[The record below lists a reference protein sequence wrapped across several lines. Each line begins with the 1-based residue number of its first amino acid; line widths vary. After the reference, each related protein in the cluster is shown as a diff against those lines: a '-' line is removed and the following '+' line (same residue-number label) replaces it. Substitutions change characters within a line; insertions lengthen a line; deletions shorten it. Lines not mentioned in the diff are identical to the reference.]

1 MHSFMVLATAAAL
14 IVTGT
19 AAIDAAPKKKTQA
32 SDPAA
37 ATAVKQKRG
46 YVSKPAAGPSNRPSR
61 TNQGWPTSVNDG
73 SFSYG
78 FGPGGSM
85 R

>member
-1 MHSFMVLATAAAL
+1 MRSFMVLATAAAL
-14 IVTGT
+14 IATGT
-19 AAIDAAPKKKTQA
+19 AAVDAAPRKKTQA
-32 SDPAA
+32 DQTAGTAA
-37 ATAVKQKRG
+37 KH
-46 YVSKPAAGPSNRPSR
+46 KPAKLSRPATRPAS
-61 TNQGWPTSVNDG
+61 QGWPTSVNDG

>member
-1 MHSFMVLATAAAL
+1 MHSFMVLASAAVL
-14 IVTGT
+14 TVTGT
-19 AAIDAAPKKKTQA
+19 AAVDAAPRKKTQA
-32 SDPAA
+32 SDRAAA
-37 ATAVKQKRG
+37 ATVKHKRAT
-46 YVSKPAAGPSNRPSR
+46 VSRPATGPANR
-61 TNQGWPTSVNDG
+61 GWPTSVNDG